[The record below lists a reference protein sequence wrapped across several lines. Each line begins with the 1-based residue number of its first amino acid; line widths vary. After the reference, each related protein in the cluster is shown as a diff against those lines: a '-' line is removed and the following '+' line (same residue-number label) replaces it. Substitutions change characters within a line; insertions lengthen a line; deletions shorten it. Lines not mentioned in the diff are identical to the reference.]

1 MHSSFLLV
9 YVLFLSAPSR
19 VNIYIYIYTY
29 IYIYPAI
36 YQESKQKMKATS
48 SAGSLETK
56 LDRVRKQLSLG
67 NLRRRI
73 SSKTRSN
80 SESQMYERDDVDHL
94 LENSEP
100 LDAMLSFQK
109 ASAADS
115 PINGVPNENDNTISK
130 DEDENNHIDKYKIP
144 SSLIVLT
151 AEEKKKLES
160 VLVQIGLREVGLG

>member
-1 MHSSFLLV
+1 
-9 YVLFLSAPSR
+9 
-19 VNIYIYIYTY
+19 
-29 IYIYPAI
+29 
-36 YQESKQKMKATS
+36 
-48 SAGSLETK
+48 
-56 LDRVRKQLSLG
+56 
-67 NLRRRI
+67 
-73 SSKTRSN
+73 
-80 SESQMYERDDVDHL
+80 MYERDDVDHL

-109 ASAADS
+109 ASAADF